1 MKRREFIN
9 LSFMAGGGLVLGF
22 NYSCVSTKRDKFIS
36 KGEKYLFSPFIEIS
50 DEGTITIYAPI
61 PELGQGVRTAL
72 PMILAEEL
80 DADWEQIVVKQA
92 ISGDQYGNMAAA
104 GSTSVSRF
112 YEPLRK
118 AGATV
123 KMMLKIAAS
132 RHWDVSINELKTK
145 DSYVINTLNGKKLS
159 YFELAEAASEVPI
172 PETVPL
178 KKVSEFRIIG
188 KAKKSID
195 LLDIVTGKAVYGLDA
210 TIDGMKYVAIERC
223 PVRGGKLLAFDAQRS
238 LTVEGVLK
246 VIPIE
251 PYRPIAYAEILGGIA
266 VIANSTSA
274 ALKGKKLLS
283 VDWDFGETQK
293 ENSLIY
299 REIFEELK
307 NKPWEDELRKTPNYT
322 TETKADDEV
331 IDFEYEIP
339 FWAHYCMEPMNFTA
353 HFSETECLLKGPNQ
367 RPQLIQDLV
376 SQIYKIPLEKVV
388 VESTLAG
395 GGFGRRLAVDYALE
409 ALIVSKESGL
419 PVKVIWTREDDVMHD
434 YFRTISFHKMK
445 VGIKKGLLNSWFH
458 HIMTKPIGDG
468 PIYEVQ
474 GAADLPFIIPNIA
487 IGYSKFPTN
496 IQIGSWRSV
505 AHTYNSFVVNNTI
518 TEVAAFLNEDPLEF
532 YLKLMDTKDI
542 VTIKLPL
549 RGDRGEVVCDMRR
562 LRAVLVKA
570 AELANWNQYN
580 KTSNSAMGLAC
591 AFYKTSYA
599 AHVVEV
605 EKNNGRIKLK
615 RITAVLDC
623 GRVINPLGVK
633 AQMEGSI
640 SDAITVS
647 LKSNITIENGQPQEI
662 NFDTH
667 PVTRLQDMPELQLNI
682 MDSNEEPSGAGEP
695 PFPSV
700 APAIANAIFRL
711 NGNKTRKLPISI

>member
-9 LSFMAGGGLVLGF
+9 LSFMAGGGLVLGL
-22 NYSCVSTKRDKFIS
+22 NYSCLSNEKEYVG
-36 KGEKYLFSPFIEIS
+36 KGEKFLFNPFVEIS
-50 DEGTITIYAPI
+50 DNGIITIYAPI

-80 DADWEQIVVKQA
+80 DADWEQIVVEQA
-92 ISGDQYGNMAAA
+92 ISGNQYGKMVVA

-123 KMMLKIAAS
+123 KMVLKTVAS
-132 RHWDVSINELKTK
+132 QKWNVSINEIKTEK
-145 DSYVINTLNGKKLS
+145 SFAINTLSGKKLS
-159 YFELAEAASEVPI
+159 YSELAEAASQLRI

-178 KKVSEFRIIG
+178 KKVSEFKIIG
-188 KAKKSID
+188 KARKSID
-195 LLDIVTGKAVYGLDA
+195 LLNIVTGKAVYGLDA
-210 TIDGMKYVAIERC
+210 IIEGMKYVAIERC
-223 PVRGGKLLAFDAQRS
+223 PVRGGTLLSFNEKRALAVD
-238 LTVEGVLK
+238 GVIK
-246 VIPIE
+246 VIPIT
-251 PYRPIAYAEILGGIA
+251 PYRPIPYAEVLPGVA

-274 ALKGKKLLS
+274 AMKGKALLS
-283 VDWDFGETQK
+283 VDWDYGETEK
-293 ENSLIY
+293 ENSLVY
-299 REIFEELK
+299 RENFNKLK
-307 NKPWEDELRKTPNYT
+307 NKTWEYQLRETSNYKSKVGT
-322 TETKADDEV
+322 DDE
-331 IDFEYEIP
+331 ILDFEYEIP

-376 SQIYKIPLEKVV
+376 SQIYKIPLEKVT

-409 ALIVSKESGL
+409 ALMVSKESGL
-419 PVKVIWTREDDVMHD
+419 PVKVVWTREDDVLHD
-434 YFRTISFHKMK
+434 YFRSISFHH
-445 VGIKKGLLNSWFH
+445 IKIGLKNSNLNSWYH

-474 GAADLPFIIPNIA
+474 GAADLPFNIPNIA

-518 TEVAAFLNEDPLEF
+518 TEVAAHLGEDPLKF
-532 YLKLMDTKDI
+532 YISLMQTEDT
-542 VTIKLPL
+542 VTVTLPL
-549 RGDRGEVVCDMRR
+549 RGSRGSVVCDMKR
-562 LRAVLVKA
+562 LRAVLMKA
-570 AELANWNQYN
+570 AELSTWNKSN
-580 KTSNSAMGLAC
+580 RTSNSAMGLAC
-591 AFYKTSYA
+591 AFYKTSYT

-605 EKNNGRIKLK
+605 ENKDGKIKLK
-615 RITAVLDC
+615 KITAVLDC
-623 GRVINPLGVK
+623 GKIINPLGVR
-633 AQMEGSI
+633 AQIEGSI
-640 SDAITVS
+640 SDAITVA

-662 NFDTH
+662 NFDMH
-667 PVTRLQDMPELQLNI
+667 PVTRLQDMPELQLHV
-682 MDSNEEPSGAGEP
+682 MDSNEDPSGAGEP

-711 NGNKTRKLPISI
+711 TGNKIRKLPISI